1 MDKQQLLTDAL
12 DVGEGLLTRGAE
24 VGRVEDTITRILK
37 SGGADRVD
45 VFTITTSIVVTCRF
59 GDQTLTQTRRVREA
73 VYNMTALTELN
84 SLSREICAGCMTH
97 RDIATKLQAIAT
109 APACSFRRS
118 ILFYALTSFVF
129 SLFFGGS
136 LLDAVLSGAIG
147 VLIRFMLHAL
157 RRLEVPGIAVT
168 LLCSIVGGFI
178 AHSLMGLG
186 VPCSADKI
194 SIGDIM
200 LLVPGLGMTNAIRD
214 MFTGDTISGLLRFSE
229 ALLLSLALAWGF
241 ALPSLL

>member
-84 SLSREICAGCMTH
+84 SLSREA
-97 RDIATKLQAIAT
+97 
-109 APACSFRRS
+109 
-118 ILFYALTSFVF
+118 
-129 SLFFGGS
+129 
-136 LLDAVLSGAIG
+136 
-147 VLIRFMLHAL
+147 
-157 RRLEVPGIAVT
+157 
-168 LLCSIVGGFI
+168 
-178 AHSLMGLG
+178 
-186 VPCSADKI
+186 
-194 SIGDIM
+194 
-200 LLVPGLGMTNAIRD
+200 
-214 MFTGDTISGLLRFSE
+214 
-229 ALLLSLALAWGF
+229 
-241 ALPSLL
+241 

>member
-1 MDKQQLLTDAL
+1 M
-12 DVGEGLLTRGAE
+12 
-24 VGRVEDTITRILK
+24 
-37 SGGADRVD
+37 
-45 VFTITTSIVVTCRF
+45 
-59 GDQTLTQTRRVREA
+59 
-73 VYNMTALTELN
+73 
-84 SLSREICAGCMTH
+84 
-97 RDIATKLQAIAT
+97 
-109 APACSFRRS
+109 
-118 ILFYALTSFVF
+118 
-129 SLFFGGS
+129 
-136 LLDAVLSGAIG
+136 LSGAIG
-147 VLIRFMLHAL
+147 VLIRFMLHTL

>member
-45 VFTITTSIVVTCRF
+45 VVTCRF

-84 SLSREICAGCMTH
+84 SLSREICAGGMTH
-97 RDIATKLQAIAT
+97 RDIAAKLQAIAT
-109 APACSFRRS
+109 APACSFHRS

-147 VLIRFMLHAL
+147 VF
-157 RRLEVPGIAVT
+157 VSCST
-168 LLCSIVGGFI
+168 LF
-178 AHSLMGLG
+178 G
-186 VPCSADKI
+186 VWRYLV
-194 SIGDIM
+194 
-200 LLVPGLGMTNAIRD
+200 LLSPYCAPLWA
-214 MFTGDTISGLLRFSE
+214 
-229 ALLLSLALAWGF
+229 ALLPTVSWAWGSP
-241 ALPSLL
+241 ALPTKSPSGTLCFWSQVWA